1 MVATVVN
8 LTSASST
15 ERYFRVDGYG
25 SVPGAPDDDSPNT
38 DGGDY
43 YARTGD
49 EHRKASH
56 WRGAGAAALALKGHV
71 EPDAFRRILQ
81 GHVPGTGLR
90 LGRMRDG
97 AHEHRP
103 GVDITLSAPKSVSLE
118 ALLPGRGNARALR
131 AHNAAVRA
139 TLDFIETRLL
149 KTRRWDRIL
158 GRSVQVQAPCLVAA
172 TFRHVTSRNNDP
184 QLHTHCVVAN
194 MTRSAE
200 RWRSVEIG
208 LLRRSERLI
217 GAYYRNAL
225 ARGLR
230 RAGFALRPSMI
241 GPVPGFEIAGWP
253 REALEAFSSRR
264 RDILDYIRER
274 GWRYDARTSQA
285 ATLAT
290 RKRKRESR
298 REALEALW
306 TEYARE
312 RGVTKQERRTVGV
325 RTPEPAT
332 ALEIAWR
339 VIGQMEERASVFP
352 QREALALAL
361 AHSPGVYDLE
371 TIEGAFAALEHDGH
385 LLPAIRRGVGEAWTT
400 RRAVDAEREVIERMK
415 TGIGGAEPLITA
427 PITDNALEGLTEGQ
441 REAAR
446 LILESRDRTV
456 GVQGYAGTGKT
467 VMLRAVAAL
476 AAERRVIG
484 LAPSASAA
492 RTLARETGLGCAA
505 RCSASNACSAM
516 RTPAAPSVSPSR
528 GRKRGSR
535 TGSTPRTPKIRT
547 GRARPPRPS
556 RRGGAS
562 PPTPP

>member
-8 LTSASST
+8 ITSASSGD
-15 ERYFRVDGYG
+15 RYYLVDGFG
-25 SVPGAPDDDSPNT
+25 SGPGAPDGDGPHDSRP
-38 DGGDY
+38 DY
-43 YARTGD
+43 YARADD

-56 WRGAGAAALALKGHV
+56 WRGAGAAALGLRGHIG
-71 EPDAFRRILQ
+71 PDAFRQVLQ
-81 GHVPGTGLR
+81 GYVPGTDIR

-158 GRSVQVQAPCLVAA
+158 GRSGQVNAPYLVAA

-184 QLHTHCVVAN
+184 QLHTHCVIAN
-194 MTRSAE
+194 MTRSGG

-217 GAYYRNAL
+217 GAYYRNEL
-225 ARGLR
+225 AHRLR
-230 RAGFALRPSMI
+230 KAGFALRPSMI
-241 GPVPGFEIAGWP
+241 GPIPGFEIAGWP
-253 REALEAFSSRR
+253 KAALEAFSSRR
-264 RDILDYIRER
+264 RDILDYIRAK
-274 GWRYDARTSQA
+274 GWRYDARTAQA

-290 RKRKRESR
+290 RKRKQEPR
-298 REALEALW
+298 REALQALW
-306 TEYARE
+306 TGFARE
-312 RGVTKQERRTVGV
+312 RGLAKEKRRTVGV
-325 RTPEPAT
+325 RNPAPAT

-339 VIGQMEERASVFP
+339 VVSQIEERASVFP
-352 QREALALAL
+352 RREALALAL
-361 AHSPGVYDLE
+361 AHSPGLYDLA
-371 TIEGAFAALEHDGH
+371 TIEGAFDELERDKH

-400 RRAVDAEREVIERMK
+400 ARAVNAEREVIERMRA
-415 TGIGGAEPLITA
+415 GIGAAAPLIAA

-446 LILESRDRTV
+446 LILEGRDRTV

-467 VMLRAVAAL
+467 VMLRRVAAL
-476 AAERRVIG
+476 AGSRRVIG

-492 RTLARETGLGCAA
+492 RTLARETGLGCLNASSRVAPENVERA
-505 RCSASNACSAM
+505 RPGRN
-516 RTPAAPSVSPSR
+516 AAPSRRSGAPGLR
-528 GRKRGSR
+528 PLGR
-535 TGSTPRTPKIRT
+535 
-547 GRARPPRPS
+547 
-556 RRGGAS
+556 
-562 PPTPP
+562 